1 MTQRRPYLHSGRAQ
15 QPKASRLRDD
25 VPTTRK
31 FGGQGLISLGEW
43 KSHLSDP
50 VTVPPRRVIRRH
62 ELRISGF
69 NSSMIIRSNKVYSS
83 CNMSKFRRSHIRRW
97 SSNQGIPGPSPRCC
111 KLASPVPCR
120 SQAEFR
126 FASPGFLYFPI
137 REWFNFLSRE
147 GGVLGVSVGCAVVT
161 TSNDVSESVAGV
173 GYRPCH
179 SSP

>member
-1 MTQRRPYLHSGRAQ
+1 MTTSRIPGNLADRA
-15 QPKASRLRDD
+15 S
-25 VPTTRK
+25 
-31 FGGQGLISLGEW
+31 ISLGDGR
-43 KSHLSDP
+43 SPFSNP
-50 VTVPPRRVIRRH
+50 VTVQHLRLIRRH

-69 NSSMIIRSNKVYSS
+69 DSSMIIRSNKVYSS

-126 FASPGFLYFPI
+126 FGSPGFLYFPI

-147 GGVLGVSVGCAVVT
+147 GGVLGVSVGCPVVT
-161 TSNDVSESVAGV
+161 TSNAVSESVTGV
-173 GYRPCH
+173 DWLPCH
-179 SSP
+179 GSLSMTG